1 MQNPIPKFRQS
12 SIMFEKPGYL
22 SEKMKTLT
30 SSNYSKG
37 YYFLLKFCTQFLLNN
52 VYKTMFGIFL
62 VMFRSSV
69 INKSIKNECVETRSF
84 LFLQINQ
91 DLNKIKKSL

>member
-1 MQNPIPKFRQS
+1 
-12 SIMFEKPGYL
+12 MFEKPGYL
-22 SEKMKTLT
+22 SDKLKTLT
-30 SSNYSKG
+30 SSNYSKS

-52 VYKTMFGIFL
+52 VYKRMFGIFL

-84 LFLQINQ
+84 FIFANRSRSKQN
-91 DLNKIKKSL
+91 KKSL